1 MPQES
6 SLLSAFQRRDTAD
19 KLMFGWVQAFQRA
32 LPGVSVE
39 KALAIFATHFGIPEA
54 HFNVA
59 SQKTR
64 YQRMLREFW
73 DDRKTKPNGKD
84 QAPGT

>member
-1 MPQES
+1 MPTDS
-6 SLLSAFQRRDTAD
+6 TLLAAFQRRDTVD

-39 KALAIFATHFGIPEA
+39 KALSIFASHYGLSEADFNIP
-54 HFNVA
+54 

-64 YQRMLREFW
+64 YQRMVREFW
-73 DDRKTKPNGKD
+73 EERKTKSHGKD
-84 QAPGT
+84 QAAGA